1 MTVHNGVHHD
11 PDKLKQLEVE
21 RLELGL
27 YHFLQEI
34 TLNSLF
40 LAISLRLLSIK
51 YSLLQFIFIT
61 DLPTQGSFVDS

>member
-1 MTVHNGVHHD
+1 MHNGVHHD

-34 TLNSLF
+34 TFSF
-40 LAISLRLLSIK
+40 FGH
-51 YSLLQFIFIT
+51 QFAFIIY
-61 DLPTQGSFVDS
+61 

>member
-34 TLNSLF
+34 TFSF